1 MQEALEWA
9 RRCPNPTGDASE
21 LEIRPIFEADDFGA
35 EFTPELREQED
46 RLRAQM
52 ARQQSKGGVNPV
64 PEAQGAIPYLVVK
77 GASDAI
83 AFYQR
88 VFDAQL
94 VERLDAPDG
103 VLHAELKV
111 GPARFMLSEER
122 PERGSRGPKT
132 LGGSPVHSIV
142 YVPDAD
148 ATVARAVAAGATPGM
163 PVADQFWGDR
173 SGTIT
178 DPFGHQWFV
187 STHKEDVTHEQLEA
201 RLKAM
206 MSQGG
211 ASCG

>member
-1 MQEALEWA
+1 
-9 RRCPNPTGDASE
+9 
-21 LEIRPIFEADDFGA
+21 
-35 EFTPELREQED
+35 
-46 RLRAQM
+46 
-52 ARQQSKGGVNPV
+52 
-64 PEAQGAIPYLVVK
+64 VVK
-77 GASDAI
+77 GAPDAI

-94 VERLDAPDG
+94 VTRLDAPDG
-103 VLHAELKV
+103 VMHCELKV

-122 PERGSRGPKT
+122 PAHGALSPLT
-132 LGGSPVHSIV
+132 LGGSPSHAVV

-148 ATVARAVAAGATPGM
+148 ATVARAVAAGAKVGM

-187 STHKEDVTHEQLEA
+187 STHKEEVGADELDR

-206 MSQGG
+206 MEQGQG
-211 ASCG
+211 AC